1 MVEME
6 IDGGRSF
13 FVARKWRFL
22 VRVIRVWF
30 LVPVPVYLCLYLYLY
45 LFISSCLGF
54 ISSLVEHAYTRP
66 HTHTT
71 IASKNARRTRVS
83 L

>member
-13 FVARKWRFL
+13 SVARKWRFL

-30 LVPVPVYLCLYLYLY
+30 CSCLSVPVYLYLCLYLCLY
-45 LFISSCLGF
+45 L
-54 ISSLVEHAYTRP
+54 
-66 HTHTT
+66 
-71 IASKNARRTRVS
+71 
-83 L
+83 